1 MFRHHHVLCI
11 IGTEANREDFCD
23 SLVKLWNVFIS
34 IDNVSSGITLAI
46 QVRLIISS
54 FAWKVYSV
62 LCDLWTIRW
71 KNQLFENFN
80 IKISMP
86 RTFP

>member
-23 SLVKLWNVFIS
+23 GLVKLWNVFIS